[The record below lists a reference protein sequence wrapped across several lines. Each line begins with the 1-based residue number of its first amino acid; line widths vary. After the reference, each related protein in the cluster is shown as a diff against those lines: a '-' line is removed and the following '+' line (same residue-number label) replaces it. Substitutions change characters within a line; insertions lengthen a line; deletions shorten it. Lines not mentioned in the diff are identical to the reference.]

1 MIKVWSISNSLF
13 RNTPFFFI
21 VCTLWKPKLNEW
33 KLMLRKTLRNN
44 TFAKLCVYWFFPDHN
59 AFAVFDLIVNHDRS
73 SWFTDSSASVS
84 ANTIPRPVNEI
95 GSIVTCLWWY
105 SYKFLV
111 LFTQLWFPILVK
123 HSSCWAVLRVC
134 SFHDWI
140 NVKVLTNVFFS

>member
-21 VCTLWKPKLNEW
+21 VCTLWKTKLNEW

-59 AFAVFDLIVNHDRS
+59 AFDIIVNHDRS

-84 ANTIPRPVNEI
+84 ANTIFRPVNEI
-95 GSIVTCLWWY
+95 GSSVICPFWY
-105 SYKFLV
+105 SYIFLV
-111 LFTQLWFPILVK
+111 LFTQHWFPILVK
-123 HSSCWAVLRVC
+123 QSSCSVLRVC

-140 NVKVLTNVFFS
+140 NVKVFTNIFFS